1 MVPCRNFMK
10 ADSVRVLARHLQFSK
25 IVFYLQF
32 VYILVETYSLKAT
45 IRNRA
50 FFTNLIRFWTTA
62 FSVWL
67 LFTFLY
73 RG

>member
-1 MVPCRNFMK
+1 MVACRNFMK

-32 VYILVETYSLKAT
+32 IYILIETYLLKAT

-50 FFTNLIRFWTTA
+50 FLLI
-62 FSVWL
+62 
-67 LFTFLY
+67 
-73 RG
+73 